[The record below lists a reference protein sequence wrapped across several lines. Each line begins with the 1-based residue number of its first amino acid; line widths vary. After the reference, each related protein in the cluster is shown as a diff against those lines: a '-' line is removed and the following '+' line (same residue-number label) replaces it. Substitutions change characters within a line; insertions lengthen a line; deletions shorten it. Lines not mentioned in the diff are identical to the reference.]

1 MSGARPLR
9 VVLTVDPVLPVPPT
23 GYGGTQRIAA
33 ALARGLVA
41 RGHEVTVLAGPG
53 SRTPGARDVT
63 IRYRY
68 PAPRLLRAAWYL
80 RFRWLVRRSTRGAD
94 VVVSF
99 WREDFLRGAV
109 APGVAIVLTHHHP
122 IVPGGPAPQGSDAD
136 PMIRV
141 SVSDHQRASLSA
153 AGWTTIHNATDT
165 RFFRPAPGRSP
176 SGRYVAFIGR
186 LSPEK
191 GADVAVRV
199 AQRAGLRLQIAGN
212 LPDDPVAQAAFDE
225 SIAPHLGEET
235 VWLGELDDAGKR
247 DLLAGADALLFPI
260 RWSEPF
266 GLVMI
271 EALAC
276 GTPVVA
282 TRVAAVPEVV
292 RDGVTGFICDD
303 EDTMVAALGRLDQLD
318 RARCRE
324 DAVARFSEEAMVDRY
339 LAVIGEVVEGVGVDC
354 R

>member
-109 APGVAIVLTHHHP
+109 APGVAIVLTHHVAIPGPVAALPNHP
-122 IVPGGPAPQGSDAD
+122 TL
-136 PMIRV
+136 RV
-141 SVSDHQRASLSA
+141 SVSHDQRAHLA
-153 AGWTTIHNATDT
+153 EGGWRTVPNGVDT
-165 RFFRPAPGRSP
+165 AFLTPDPERRG
-176 SGRYVAFIGR
+176 GYVAFLGR

-191 GADVAVRV
+191 GAATAVR
-199 AQRAGLRLQIAGN
+199 AAIRAGRPLRIAGN
-212 LPDDPVAQAAFDE
+212 LPEDPVAQIAFERDLR
-225 SIAPHLGEET
+225 PHLGRGVEWIGEVGET
-235 VWLGELDDAGKR
+235 GKR
-247 DLLAGADALLFPI
+247 ALLRDADALLFPVEG
-260 RWSEPF
+260 REAF

-303 EDTMVAALGRLDQLD
+303 EDAMVAALGRLDQLD